1 MKNKYLLGIFI
12 LLTSIL
18 AGCDMGGLGDFD
30 GAIIENSTKTNKFK
44 QISFNI
50 NIVNSANEYLYVNQ
64 IDSIKLKVNGKAWGA
79 YASEEIDTTTHT
91 SQIENN
97 VRFSNS
103 KINYLVLAPYYI
115 NTTSLETAGD
125 YLEYLNDRIVLT
137 PGDYVC
143 EVAELSFRDINNQV
157 ITIKPQIYKDFSVNT
172 NASSAY
178 AGEITIILDK

>member
-1 MKNKYLLGIFI
+1 MKNKYFLGIVI

-18 AGCDMGGLGDFD
+18 ASCEMDDLGNFD
-30 GAIIENSTKTNKFK
+30 GAIIESSTNTNKFK
-44 QISFNI
+44 QISFTI
-50 NIVNSANEYLYVNQ
+50 NIVNNSNEYLYVNK
-64 IDSIKLKVNGKAWGA
+64 IDSLKLKVNGKIWGV
-79 YASEEIDTTTHT
+79 YASEEMDTTTHA
-91 SQIENN
+91 SKIENN
-97 VRFSNS
+97 VRFSSS

-143 EVAELSFRDINNQV
+143 EVAELSFHDMNNQL
-157 ITIKPQIYKDFSVNT
+157 ITIKPQVYKDFSVNT

-178 AGEITIILDK
+178 AGEITIVLDK